1 MSHRRRSFGI
11 VLMILA
17 PLSLILSAS
26 IDYNSTACNASPSER
41 QLLGLQ
47 CTTAPPHWGW
57 VVAVVLLVAGLA
69 TLAPW
74 WLRWLAGKPTS

>member
-11 VLMILA
+11 LLLILA
-17 PLSLILSAS
+17 PLSLVLSAS
-26 IDYNSTACNASPSER
+26 LAYNATACNATPEER
-41 QLLGLQ
+41 QILGLH
-47 CTTAPPHWGW
+47 CSTAPPHWGW
-57 VVAVVLLVAGLA
+57 IVAVVLLVAGIA